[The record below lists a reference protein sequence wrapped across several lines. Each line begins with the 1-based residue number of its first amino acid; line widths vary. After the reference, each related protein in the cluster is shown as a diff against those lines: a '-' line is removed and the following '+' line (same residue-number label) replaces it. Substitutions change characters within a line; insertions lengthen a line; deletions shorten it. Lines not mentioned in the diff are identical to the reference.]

1 MLLGERSRDWL
12 AQAEGDPLHARS
24 DQERG
29 FYGQAAFR
37 SPPPGAAHLFRGCG
51 ALRDTLAAM
60 TGDGP
65 VLWSG
70 ED

>member
-1 MLLGERSRDWL
+1 MLLAERSRDWL
-12 AQAEGDPLHARS
+12 DQAEGDLLHARS
-24 DQERG
+24 DRERG
-29 FYGQAAFR
+29 FYDRAAFR
-37 SPPPGAAHLFRGCG
+37 SPPPGAARLLRGYR

-65 VLWSG
+65 VLRGG